1 MTKVLVKAQ
10 LLRSCYEI
18 LGAQKSGKESGVMPV
33 TGGGLFPGGNAQ
45 GEKQKG
51 LRSTLLNMWWP
62 GSLHLY
68 IEYTYKYKWSRCGVN
83 V

>member
-33 TGGGLFPGGNAQ
+33 TGGGLFRGKRPRGKTEGA
-45 GEKQKG
+45 KKYTFKHVVA
-51 LRSTLLNMWWP
+51 RKFA
-62 GSLHLY
+62 Y
-68 IEYTYKYKWSRCGVN
+68 IEYIYIYING
-83 V
+83 